1 MYKYAL
7 IFIAIFSISYAQ
19 DDCSEIQNSFECVEV
34 GCEWLVTYQQIGNEL
49 VLIEECYGSSDNE
62 QSCSDINNLYEC
74 FALGCNWVSGNMPG
88 AGYCEEFDSDDE
100 ENDNQDEED
109 GPPECLLDCEGIEYI
124 NPEENPYETCDWVIS
139 NFGPN
144 NFFNECAEDCDN
156 ETMMEINE
164 YMELCLQCLADNNCD
179 DAFDVEDD
187 NDWNEDECRYFE
199 SEDECIASGCQW
211 GDDGCFSSLD
221 NDNEDYCEGLNEEEC
236 FDTEGCQWYDDEGC
250 YRSEDNNEDEDCDS
264 SLMCGSAVTCWD
276 DGLLYPTICGPE
288 NCDEPIGECDDNH
301 DNDWDDNENY
311 CEGLTEDE
319 CFEAEG
325 CQWYDGE
332 GCYRFEDDEDNQ
344 FDSCSDIE
352 NLEECENIAGC
363 EWMYSNNMPGYGSC
377 IDSEWENDDCDPNL
391 ACGDMITCW
400 EDGLLYPTTCGP
412 ENCDEPIGEC
422 DDSHDDIDSCEGLAY
437 NECMNFD
444 FCEWVESN
452 NSINSGYCTDS
463 DNDENDDLPECFMD
477 CDGVLEV
484 DPVYEATYFCEW
496 LLNVFPTGC
505 AEDCNQDILDEI
517 EEWMIAC
524 DECLSNNNCEEDNQ
538 INDCSNI
545 TNPEECEMSENCEWS
560 YNNMSGAFGAC
571 VEVDMDID
579 CSQLT
584 LDECFLEPDC
594 SPNFNAVGEFESCNN
609 LNQNSYGTL
618 YGQIE
623 FIYGDAIASV
633 PYAQISIESLPS
645 NNNMISM
652 ELVSNAEGFY
662 SVDLPFGLY
671 IVTAFANGES
681 LSQDIMINQ
690 SFDYELN
697 FLLGEWDGPNPSFS
711 ELSLGENISVAPNSN
726 FTIPL
731 YLSSDELVGGFQFN
745 ISMDPALN
753 FESIESTFDCFTANY
768 NTVQD
773 EIIVIIFSLEGC
785 AFPAEQMLHV
795 ADMEFFISPYFEIGN
810 LAQINFTN
818 TIVSSS
824 AGIEIPSI
832 GLGIEIM
839 VGMQGDVNFD
849 TEINVI
855 DVVTIVSFALQNEV
869 PNDQQFWAS
878 DINND
883 NFINVLDVV
892 MLVNQILDF

>member
-7 IFIAIFSISYAQ
+7 IFIAIFSITYAQ
-19 DDCSEIQNSFECVEV
+19 DDCSEIQNSLECVEV

-62 QSCSDINNLYEC
+62 ENCSDINNLYEC
-74 FALGCNWVSGNMPG
+74 FALGCNWISGNMPG

-100 ENDNQDEED
+100 ENNNQDEED
-109 GPPECLLDCEGIEYI
+109 GPPECLLDCDGIEYI

-144 NFFNECAEDCDN
+144 NFFNECGEDCDN

-179 DAFDVEDD
+179 DAFDDEDD
-187 NDWNEDECRYFE
+187 DWNEDECRYFE

-211 GDDGCFSSLD
+211 GNDGCFSSSD
-221 NDNEDYCEGLNEEEC
+221 HDNEDYCEGLNEEEC

-250 YRSEDNNEDEDCDS
+250 YRSEDNNGDEDCDS
-264 SLMCGSAVTCWD
+264 SLMCGEAVTCWD
-276 DGLLYPTICGPE
+276 
-288 NCDEPIGECDDNH
+288 
-301 DNDWDDNENY
+301 
-311 CEGLTEDE
+311 
-319 CFEAEG
+319 
-325 CQWYDGE
+325 
-332 GCYRFEDDEDNQ
+332 
-344 FDSCSDIE
+344 
-352 NLEECENIAGC
+352 
-363 EWMYSNNMPGYGSC
+363 
-377 IDSEWENDDCDPNL
+377 
-391 ACGDMITCW
+391 
-400 EDGLLYPTTCGP
+400 DGLLYPTTCGP
-412 ENCDEPIGEC
+412 ENCDEPIGQC

-463 DNDENDDLPECFMD
+463 DNDENDELPECFMD
-477 CDGVLEV
+477 CDGILEV

-560 YNNMSGAFGAC
+560 YNNMSGAFGVC

-584 LDECFLEPDC
+584 LDECFLEPNC

-652 ELVSNAEGFY
+652 ELFSDAEGFY

-671 IVTAFANGES
+671 IVTAFSNGES

-711 ELSLGENISVAPNSN
+711 ELSFGDNISVAPNSN

-731 YLSSDELVGGFQFN
+731 YLSSDELVGGLQFN
-745 ISMDPALN
+745 ITMDPALN
-753 FESIESTFDCFTANY
+753 FQSIESTFDCFTANY
-768 NTVQD
+768 NTVED

-795 ADMEFFISPYFEIGN
+795 ADIEFFISPYFEIGN
-810 LAQINFTN
+810 LAQIDFTN